1 MSRTISPSVF
11 TPIEVASTPVPRLDL
26 ISGHDRACLAAKVA
40 ADNKGKDILVL
51 DLRGITPMFDYF
63 VLSTGS
69 SRRQVHT
76 IVEETDAALR
86 DVGDTRMSVE
96 GYDTSKWIVQDY
108 GDVLTH
114 TFDPDTRDYYKLEEL
129 WADAKRIDW
138 EREFDPESIAH
149 DAEADEADDV
159 EDDEVDV
166 EGDEDEDELGDAK
179 A

>member
-1 MSRTISPSVF
+1 MSPTISPSVF
-11 TPIEVASTPVPRLDL
+11 TPIEVISTPVPRLEI

-51 DLRGITPMFDYF
+51 DLRGLTPMFDYF

-86 DVGDTRMSVE
+86 NVGDTRMSVE

-138 EREFDPESIAH
+138 EREFDPELIAR
-149 DAEADEADDV
+149 DKAEREDVDDDV
-159 EDDEVDV
+159 DEVDV
-166 EGDEDEDELGDAK
+166 EDEDDDELGEAK
-179 A
+179 

>member
-1 MSRTISPSVF
+1 MSRIISPSVF
-11 TPIEVASTPVPRLDL
+11 TPIEVVSTPVPRFDL

-149 DAEADEADDV
+149 DAEAGEADHGIDDDVDV
-159 EDDEVDV
+159 EDED
-166 EGDEDEDELGDAK
+166 DEDELGDAK

>member
-1 MSRTISPSVF
+1 MSRIISTSAFAPTEAYPASVH
-11 TPIEVASTPVPRLDL
+11 RLPL
-26 ISGHDRACLAAKVA
+26 TSARDRACLAAKVA

-51 DLRGITPMFDYF
+51 DLRGVTPLFDYF
-63 VLSTGS
+63 VLSTGG

-86 DVGDTRMSVE
+86 GVGDVRMSVE

-138 EREFDPESIAH
+138 EREFDPEMMAA
-149 DAEADEADDV
+149 DAAGREADDDF
-159 EDDEVDV
+159 EEVDFDESADE
-166 EGDEDEDELGDAK
+166 EGEPA
-179 A
+179 

>member
-1 MSRTISPSVF
+1 VF
-11 TPIEVASTPVPRLDL
+11 TPIEVISTPVPRLEI

-51 DLRGITPMFDYF
+51 DLRGLTPMFDYF

-86 DVGDTRMSVE
+86 NVGDTRMSVE

-138 EREFDPESIAH
+138 EREFDPELIAR
-149 DAEADEADDV
+149 DKAEREDVDDDV
-159 EDDEVDV
+159 DEVDV
-166 EGDEDEDELGDAK
+166 EDEDDDELGEAK
-179 A
+179 